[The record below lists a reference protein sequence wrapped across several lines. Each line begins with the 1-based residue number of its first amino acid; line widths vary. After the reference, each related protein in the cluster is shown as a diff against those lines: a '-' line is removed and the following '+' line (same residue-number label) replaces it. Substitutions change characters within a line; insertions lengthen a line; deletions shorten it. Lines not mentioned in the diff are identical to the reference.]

1 MWKLE
6 KNQMQSTILT
16 LSQEVEYLSVRNQ
29 KMLTDLKRKDPF
41 YDTYVKTS
49 EELTKLRQAH
59 AILISMIKSNHVNI
73 KQNSNG
79 ATMSE
84 NDPYGAIDKYELQ
97 VSSAR
102 PANLIQNPYRGG
114 SGF

>member
-1 MWKLE
+1 
-6 KNQMQSTILT
+6 
-16 LSQEVEYLSVRNQ
+16 
-29 KMLTDLKRKDPF
+29 MLTDLKRKDPF

-79 ATMSE
+79 APTTE

-97 VSSAR
+97 VSSSR
-102 PANLIQNPYRGG
+102 PPQINQNAYRGG

>member
-1 MWKLE
+1 
-6 KNQMQSTILT
+6 MQQTILG

-79 ATMSE
+79 IPMNE
-84 NDPYGAIDKYELQ
+84 NDPYGAIDKYEM
-97 VSSAR
+97 
-102 PANLIQNPYRGG
+102 
-114 SGF
+114 

>member
-6 KNQMQSTILT
+6 KNQMQQTILG

-49 EELTKLRQAH
+49 EELTKLR
-59 AILISMIKSNHVNI
+59 
-73 KQNSNG
+73 
-79 ATMSE
+79 
-84 NDPYGAIDKYELQ
+84 
-97 VSSAR
+97 
-102 PANLIQNPYRGG
+102 
-114 SGF
+114 